1 MQSKLVLF
9 SAGSGVLLTVCGAG
23 DGSHG
28 VVNMLLLGDKMR
40 YDELRRGAVASAD
53 NLRRQRHRMLRTLLN
68 GKIHRATVTGADL
81 DYIGSITL
89 DPVLM
94 TAANILP
101 FERVQVVDVT
111 NGNRLETYAIEGEA
125 GSGVVQLN
133 GAAAHLVQ
141 VGDLVIVMSYV
152 QVEDPVA
159 SDWQPQVVL
168 VNEHNHIS
176 GRGSMPTTGG
186 VALDL
191 DSILR

>member
-1 MQSKLVLF
+1 
-9 SAGSGVLLTVCGAG
+9 
-23 DGSHG
+23 
-28 VVNMLLLGDKMR
+28 
-40 YDELRRGAVASAD
+40 
-53 NLRRQRHRMLRTLLN
+53 MLRTLLN

-81 DYIGSITL
+81 HYIGSITL

-94 TAANILP
+94 AAANILP
-101 FERVQVVDVT
+101 FERVQVVDVA

-152 QVEDPVA
+152 QVEDPVP

-191 DSILR
+191 DPVLR